1 MTFDFHI
8 GASPLL
14 VSMPHV
20 GTDLP
25 PAIERRLSE
34 AARRLPDTDWHL
46 ERLYDFTQAYGASVI
61 RARLSRY
68 VVDLNRPPDDADL
81 YPGRNT
87 TGLCPIGTFANEP
100 IYRPGQEPSSDEIAE
115 RVEKYWRPYHE
126 QLAAALTG
134 IREQHGYALLWDAHS
149 IRSRVPFLFEGRLP
163 DLNLGTARGG
173 ACPPRLAARLEV
185 AAKGARG
192 YTAVLDGRFTG
203 GHITRRYGAPAAG
216 VVAAQLE
223 LAQITYMD
231 ERHPFAF
238 SDRKARRLRPVLRTL
253 LDTFAAWS
261 PA

>member
-1 MTFDFHI
+1 MTFDLHI

-14 VSMPHV
+14 ISMPHV

-87 TGLCPIGTFANEP
+87 TGLCPIGTFANQP
-100 IYRPGQEPSSDEIAE
+100 VYRPGQEPSSDEIAE
-115 RVEKYWRPYHE
+115 RVETYWRPYHD
-126 QLAAALTG
+126 QLAAALAG
-134 IREQHGYALLWDAHS
+134 IRDQHGHALLWDAHS

-163 DLNLGTARGG
+163 DLNLGTGGG

-185 AAKGARG
+185 AAKSVRG

-203 GHITRRYGAPAAG
+203 GHITRHYGAPAVG

-223 LAQITYMD
+223 LAQITYMN